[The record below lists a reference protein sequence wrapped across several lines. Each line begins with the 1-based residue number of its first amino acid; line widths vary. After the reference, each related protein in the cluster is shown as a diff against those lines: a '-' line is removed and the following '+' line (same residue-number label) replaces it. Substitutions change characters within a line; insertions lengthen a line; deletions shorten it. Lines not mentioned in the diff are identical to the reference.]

1 MAIKYGNFAFD
12 ACHGFTGSA
21 GKKAVRGYMRGGAT
35 KRPQLVDEVR
45 DIQYS
50 EVAHTKKA
58 TGRTRDAAF
67 AKGGTVQSIQL
78 AKSKAISNFAKAKPQ
93 TKFKSGGKVE
103 KVMHEWKMGELHS
116 GGKKGPVVKSKKQAI
131 AIALSEARKAKK

>member
-1 MAIKYGNFAFD
+1 MANDFTFD
-12 ACHGFTGSA
+12 ARDGFTGSA
-21 GKKAVRGYMRGGAT
+21 GKKLVKAYMRGGAA

-58 TGRTRDAAF
+58 TGKTRDAAF

-78 AKSKAISNFAKAKPQ
+78 AKSKTVSKFAKAKPE

-103 KVMHEWKMGELHS
+103 KVMHEWKSGELHS
-116 GGKKGPVVKSKKQAI
+116 GSKKGPVVKNRQQAI